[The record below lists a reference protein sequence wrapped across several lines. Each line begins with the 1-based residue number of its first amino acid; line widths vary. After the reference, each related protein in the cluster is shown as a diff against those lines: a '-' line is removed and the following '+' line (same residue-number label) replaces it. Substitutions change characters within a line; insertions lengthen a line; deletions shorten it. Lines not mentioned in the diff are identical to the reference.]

1 MEASGLHERLGAIL
15 EAITALRTLRAAEE
29 GDPEVLG
36 ELARLFEATHQVA
49 ELADVLGERAR
60 FTEAPA
66 ERAALYARIGALKLG
81 LLSDPSGAADAYR
94 EALESAPEDP
104 ASLAAL
110 ETIAEKLEDWSTLQ
124 DVLTRRLGAAK
135 GRDQVAVLLKLARNA
150 EEKLSDLD
158 QSIGFLHQILG
169 IDPGNGQAFLEL
181 ERLLGVGERWYDL
194 IDVLTKH
201 ADAEG
206 AVGHRQVELALRV
219 AIADV
224 WEQKLDSV
232 ESAAEALEK
241 VLEVSPSH
249 VGALLSLARLHEG
262 AERWD
267 DAGAALE
274 RAAAAVTSG
283 QEAAEI
289 QFRSAEI
296 LRARG
301 APAEEIE
308 VALLKAL
315 ESDQTHRPTL
325 LALETMARASGDQD
339 RLVQILELLLETV
352 ADDGERKMR
361 IAEIASLYRGP
372 LNRASDAV
380 PYLERLI
387 ELDPTSITPREELS
401 EALLSAGRIDEA
413 AQLMLQIVD
422 QLTKARRG
430 KDVARYQQRL
440 GLIAESRG
448 DYVAAAESFN
458 AAYKLDPSHAGTLA
472 ALGRLALRENDVER
486 ARKFYRS
493 LLLQNFDE
501 ASAGVSKAEVYLA
514 LGQIHVM
521 AREIP
526 KARNMFE
533 RGLENDPKNEEL
545 RQALASLTS

>member
-1 MEASGLHERLGAIL
+1 M
-15 EAITALRTLRAAEE
+15 
-29 GDPEVLG
+29 
-36 ELARLFEATHQVA
+36 
-49 ELADVLGERAR
+49 
-60 FTEAPA
+60 
-66 ERAALYARIGALKLG
+66 
-81 LLSDPSGAADAYR
+81 
-94 EALESAPEDP
+94 
-104 ASLAAL
+104 
-110 ETIAEKLEDWSTLQ
+110 
-124 DVLTRRLGAAK
+124 
-135 GRDQVAVLLKLARNA
+135 
-150 EEKLSDLD
+150 
-158 QSIGFLHQILG
+158 
-169 IDPGNGQAFLEL
+169 
-181 ERLLGVGERWYDL
+181 
-194 IDVLTKH
+194 
-201 ADAEG
+201 
-206 AVGHRQVELALRV
+206 
-219 AIADV
+219 
-224 WEQKLDSV
+224 
-232 ESAAEALEK
+232 
-241 VLEVSPSH
+241 SPSH

-267 DAGAALE
+267 EAGAALE

-315 ESDQTHRPTL
+315 ESDQSHRPTL
-325 LALETMARASGDQD
+325 LALETMARAAGDQD

-352 ADDGERKMR
+352 TDDGERKTR

-372 LNRASDAV
+372 LNRAADAV

-387 ELDPTSITPREELS
+387 ELDPNNITPREDLS
-401 EALLSAGRIDEA
+401 EAFLSAGRIDEA

-501 ASAGVSKAEVYLA
+501 ATAGVSKAEVYLA

-545 RQALASLTS
+545 RQALASLS

>member
-1 MEASGLHERLGAIL
+1 
-15 EAITALRTLRAAEE
+15 
-29 GDPEVLG
+29 
-36 ELARLFEATHQVA
+36 
-49 ELADVLGERAR
+49 
-60 FTEAPA
+60 
-66 ERAALYARIGALKLG
+66 
-81 LLSDPSGAADAYR
+81 
-94 EALESAPEDP
+94 
-104 ASLAAL
+104 
-110 ETIAEKLEDWSTLQ
+110 
-124 DVLTRRLGAAK
+124 
-135 GRDQVAVLLKLARNA
+135 VLLKLARNA
-150 EEKLSDLD
+150 EQKLKDLD
-158 QSIGFLHQILG
+158 QSIGFLHQILEV
-169 IDPGNGQAFLEL
+169 DPGNGQAFLEL
-181 ERLLGVGERWYDL
+181 ERLLGDGERWYDL
-194 IDVLTKH
+194 VDVFTKH

-206 AVGHRQVELALRV
+206 AAGRKGVELALRV

-241 VLEVSPSH
+241 VLEVAPNH

-267 DAGAALE
+267 DAGEALE
-274 RAAAAVTSG
+274 RAAAAVTTG
-283 QEAAEI
+283 HEAAEI
-289 QFRSAEI
+289 QFRSAQI

-301 APAEEIE
+301 AATEEIE
-308 VALLKAL
+308 AGLLKAL

-325 LALETMARASGDQD
+325 QALEEMARAAGDQD

-352 ADDGERKMR
+352 TDDAERKAR

-372 LNRASDAV
+372 LGRAADAI
-380 PYLERLI
+380 PYLEKLI
-387 ELDPTSITPREELS
+387 ELDPANITPREELS
-401 EALLSAGRIDEA
+401 EALLGAGRIDEA
-413 AQLMLQIVD
+413 GQLMLQIIE

-440 GLIAESRG
+440 GVIAESRG
-448 DYVAAAESFN
+448 DFAAAAESFN

-533 RGLENDPKNEEL
+533 RGLENDPKNEQL
-545 RQALASLTS
+545 RQALASLQS